1 MSEDILQTNFGAS
14 GLMFFTSIDVGDI
27 RQNSTRPMRN
37 LKIKVELQEILT
49 DTDAGMGWGDG
60 EGFDGFEGN
69 EL

>member
-1 MSEDILQTNFGAS
+1 
-14 GLMFFTSIDVGDI
+14 
-27 RQNSTRPMRN
+27 MRN

-49 DTDAGMGWGDG
+49 DTDAGIGWGDG